1 MTTANDSPALP
12 TPPALTPLR
21 RARERFLTGLPLPD
35 DVPAEVAAAWRRARF
50 FGVPHD
56 LSGPAR
62 SAPPVGSAL
71 LTAARPVLERLEP
84 PLSCGQSAVV
94 LTDERLRVL
103 WSGGNTPHEE
113 RRPDLS
119 EREVGHNSAAL
130 ALRSRCRAEV
140 HGPEH
145 FLDLWQDV
153 SAVSVPV
160 LAPENGRVLGTVT
173 VASGL
178 CAERSPHPGAALAE
192 ATVAAVEAEL
202 LTRSRTAE
210 RVLLDAYQ
218 RAAARPGAAV
228 VALDGRNRLLNEA
241 AAGLLPPSALEALE
255 ALAALQPG
263 TAGNRP
269 EAPGRPNRPNG
280 PEGPE
285 EPKGPEGPAE
295 PKGPEEP
302 EGPNGPE
309 EQVRPD
315 GPEGPKESMGPD
327 APRGP
332 VDPKG
337 PDEPKRPDGPHGP
350 NRQDGP
356 EEPEAPDEPQHPDSL
371 DVARQPGPC
380 AFALPDAV
388 GTAWVTRV
396 RHEGVVIGVVAVI
409 EPSAG
414 VPAQP
419 VGRPRVALAG
429 RSVPWRHATSRA
441 AELARSRG
449 PLLLT
454 GERGTGKTSL
464 ARELLAARG
473 GPPPLV
479 VDAAER
485 PAADAITDWAETS
498 MDGWAR
504 TSADSRAGTST
515 DSPAETSAD
524 SRAGTPIDDRS
535 ETSTDSRA
543 RTPANGRA
551 GTSTDSRAETPADS
565 QASASAND
573 RSETSVDGRAGT
585 SAGDPAITS
594 AAGRPLLLRHAEQL
608 ASADVAS
615 LNSVLDAY
623 PYAPLLVTYTP
634 GTPPGPC
641 LQRLLDSLAAR
652 SVALPALRERPD
664 DLRELLAELTPRP
677 APGEPPL
684 TWTLDALHA
693 LERHTWPGNITELAH
708 LVRALAERRR
718 STGPVRRAEL
728 PDPVREGPPVRPL
741 SPMEHAER
749 TAILEALRSH
759 GGNKAR
765 AAAALGI
772 ARATLYRKLRGYRG

>member
-1 MTTANDSPALP
+1 MTTANDSPALS

-35 DVPAEVAAAWRRARF
+35 GVPAEVAAAWRRARF

-62 SAPPVGSAL
+62 SAPPVGSTL

-113 RRPDLS
+113 RCPDLS

-130 ALRSRCRAEV
+130 ALRSRSRAEV

-241 AAGLLPPSALEALE
+241 AAELLPPSALAALE
-255 ALAALQPG
+255 ALAALQLG
-263 TAGNRP
+263 TAGDRP
-269 EAPGRPNRPNG
+269 EGPGGAEGPEGPKGPDGPNQPDEPEG

-285 EPKGPEGPAE
+285 GPKGPKG

-302 EGPNGPE
+302 KEPKEPNGPE
-309 EQVRPD
+309 EQERSDGAHGPNQPEGPKGPKGPVDPKGPHGPNQPD
-315 GPEGPKESMGPD
+315 GPEGPKE
-327 APRGP
+327 
-332 VDPKG
+332 
-337 PDEPKRPDGPHGP
+337 PDEP
-350 NRQDGP
+350 
-356 EEPEAPDEPQHPDSL
+356 EHPDAL
-371 DVARQPGPC
+371 DVAQQPGPC
-380 AFALPDAV
+380 ALALPDAA

-409 EPSAG
+409 EPPAG

-419 VGRPRVALAG
+419 VRRPRVALAG

-441 AELARSRG
+441 AELARFRG

-454 GERGTGKTSL
+454 GERGTGKTFL

-485 PAADAITDWAETS
+485 PAADAIMRLGRNVGRQPGQDLDRRPVRNVRRQPGQGADRRPVRNVDRQPGEDVDRRLGRS
-498 MDGWAR
+498 LRRQPGRGLDRRPSRGLGLRPSRGRGHRPAPPAAAR
-504 TSADSRAGTST
+504 RA
-515 DSPAETSAD
+515 
-524 SRAGTPIDDRS
+524 
-535 ETSTDSRA
+535 A
-543 RTPANGRA
+543 RVGRCRLA
-551 GTSTDSRAETPADS
+551 QLPPRR
-565 QASASAND
+565 ASA
-573 RSETSVDGRAGT
+573 RASPGHVHT
-585 SAGDPAITS
+585 WYSPGALPPA
-594 AAGRPLLLRHAEQL
+594 AARQPGRPLGGA
-608 ASADVAS
+608 AGVA
-615 LNSVLDAY
+615 
-623 PYAPLLVTYTP
+623 
-634 GTPPGPC
+634 
-641 LQRLLDSLAAR
+641 
-652 SVALPALRERPD
+652 
-664 DLRELLAELTPRP
+664 
-677 APGEPPL
+677 
-684 TWTLDALHA
+684 
-693 LERHTWPGNITELAH
+693 
-708 LVRALAERRR
+708 
-718 STGPVRRAEL
+718 
-728 PDPVREGPPVRPL
+728 
-741 SPMEHAER
+741 
-749 TAILEALRSH
+749 
-759 GGNKAR
+759 
-765 AAAALGI
+765 
-772 ARATLYRKLRGYRG
+772 

>member
-1 MTTANDSPALP
+1 MTTANDSPALS

-71 LTAARPVLERLEP
+71 LTAARPVLERLAP

-228 VALDGRNRLLNEA
+228 VALDGRNRLLNET

-269 EAPGRPNRPNG
+269 EAPGRPNQ

-285 EPKGPEGPAE
+285 E
-295 PKGPEEP
+295 
-302 EGPNGPE
+302 
-309 EQVRPD
+309 
-315 GPEGPKESMGPD
+315 S
-327 APRGP
+327 
-332 VDPKG
+332 
-337 PDEPKRPDGPHGP
+337 
-350 NRQDGP
+350 
-356 EEPEAPDEPQHPDSL
+356 EAPDEPQHPDSL
-371 DVARQPGPC
+371 DVGQQPRPC

-454 GERGTGKTSL
+454 GERGTGKTFL

-485 PAADAITDWAETS
+485 PAADAITDWAATS
-498 MDGWAR
+498 TDSRAR
-504 TSADSRAGTST
+504 TPANDRAGTST

-543 RTPANGRA
+543 RTPANDRA
-551 GTSTDSRAETPADS
+551 GTSTDDRSETPTDS
-565 QASASAND
+565 QARTSAND
-573 RSETSVDGRAGT
+573 RSETSAYGRAGT
-585 SAGDPAITS
+585 STGDPTGASAGDHAMAS

-623 PYAPLLVTYTP
+623 PHAPLLVTYTP

-693 LERHTWPGNITELAH
+693 LERHTWPGNVTELAH
-708 LVRALAERRR
+708 LVRALAGRRR

>member
-1 MTTANDSPALP
+1 MTTANDSPALS

-71 LTAARPVLERLEP
+71 LTAARPVLERLAP

-228 VALDGRNRLLNEA
+228 VALDGRNRLLNET
-241 AAGLLPPSALEALE
+241 AAGLLPPSALAALE

-263 TAGNRP
+263 TAENRP
-269 EAPGRPNRPNG
+269 EGPGRPNRPNG

-285 EPKGPEGPAE
+285 E
-295 PKGPEEP
+295 
-302 EGPNGPE
+302 
-309 EQVRPD
+309 
-315 GPEGPKESMGPD
+315 S
-327 APRGP
+327 
-332 VDPKG
+332 
-337 PDEPKRPDGPHGP
+337 
-350 NRQDGP
+350 
-356 EEPEAPDEPQHPDSL
+356 EAPDEPQHPDSL
-371 DVARQPGPC
+371 DVAQQPRPC

-515 DSPAETSAD
+515 DSPAETS
-524 SRAGTPIDDRS
+524 
-535 ETSTDSRA
+535 TDSQA

-585 SAGDPAITS
+585 SAGGPAITS

-664 DLRELLAELTPRP
+664 DLKELLAELTPRP

-693 LERHTWPGNITELAH
+693 LERHTWPGNVTELAH
-708 LVRALAERRR
+708 LVRALAGRRR